1 MGKLEQ
7 FWLILTRNTL
17 VFPNLLFEKEYF
29 KHDIDYFILIEHPI
43 YFGFRKMR
51 VVGEAGAHVRLKS
64 ERTLFDPE
72 TTHHSNV

>member
-1 MGKLEQ
+1 M
-7 FWLILTRNTL
+7 
-17 VFPNLLFEKEYF
+17 VSS
-29 KHDIDYFILIEHPI
+29 DISI

-64 ERTLFDPE
+64 ERTMFDPE